1 MKMTQHGLKMG
12 ISINSGDFRE
22 VKSCRL
28 CSEKLI
34 NQSIDLGT
42 SGLANE
48 LYNNESSAKNADRF
62 PLVIG
67 MCGSCKHIQLK
78 HVISPRRMFSNY
90 IYKSGVSSSFQ
101 KHFEEVAIYIKNLLE
116 KDGFVIEI
124 GSNDGLLLSKLNK
137 LGVSAIGV
145 EPSLGLTEI
154 SRQNNLEVI
163 HGFWDEQTKLEII
176 EKFGKPQVIVANNVF
191 AHIDDMRKATQL
203 IEETLSKDG
212 FFVFEVSYFGDVFE
226 KNLFDTVY
234 HEHMSYHTI
243 KPLVNFFNEFNLNLI
258 DVERIPI
265 HGGSIRVTVAKD
277 LFAARSTSLEN
288 LLDYE
293 QSMGFDNE
301 ATLVKFKDKIESKK
315 LEVNKI
321 LSNITNTD
329 FVFGYAAPAKLV
341 TFLSVMKLEKIK
353 LVGIIDD
360 NLEKQDK
367 FLPGS
372 AIPIVST
379 KKILAK
385 LGENKFTNIYC
396 LVFAW
401 NIGSELLEKLREKFP
416 SGTKV
421 VQFMPEVSS
430 VEL

>member
-1 MKMTQHGLKMG
+1 MIQLGWKMV
-12 ISINSGDFRE
+12 ISIKSGDFRE
-22 VKSCRL
+22 VKRCRL
-28 CSEKLI
+28 CSEELLD
-34 NQSIDLGT
+34 QSVDLGN
-42 SGLANE
+42 SSLANE
-48 LYNNESSAKNADRF
+48 LYNNEDSAQKADKF

-67 MCGSCKHIQLK
+67 MCSSCKHIQLK
-78 HVISPRRMFSNY
+78 HVISPQRMFSNY

-101 KHFEEVAIYIKNLLE
+101 KHFEEAAICIKNLLK

-124 GSNDGLLLSKLNK
+124 GSNDGLLLSKLKK

-145 EPSLGLTEI
+145 EPSLGLAEI

-191 AHIDDMRKATQL
+191 AHIDDMRKATKL
-203 IEETLSKDG
+203 IQGTLSEDG

-277 LFAARSTSLEN
+277 LNAARSTSLKN

-293 QSMGFDNE
+293 YSMGFDNE
-301 ATLVKFKDKIESKK
+301 LTLVKFKDKIDSKK
-315 LEVNKI
+315 L
-321 LSNITNTD
+321 
-329 FVFGYAAPAKLV
+329 
-341 TFLSVMKLEKIK
+341 
-353 LVGIIDD
+353 
-360 NLEKQDK
+360 
-367 FLPGS
+367 
-372 AIPIVST
+372 
-379 KKILAK
+379 
-385 LGENKFTNIYC
+385 
-396 LVFAW
+396 
-401 NIGSELLEKLREKFP
+401 
-416 SGTKV
+416 
-421 VQFMPEVSS
+421 
-430 VEL
+430 

>member
-1 MKMTQHGLKMG
+1 MV
-12 ISINSGDFRE
+12 ISIKSGDFRE
-22 VKSCRL
+22 VKRCRL
-28 CSEKLI
+28 CSEELLD
-34 NQSIDLGT
+34 QSVDLGN
-42 SGLANE
+42 SSLANE
-48 LYNNESSAKNADRF
+48 LYNNEDSAQKADKF

-67 MCGSCKHIQLK
+67 MCSSCKHIQLK
-78 HVISPRRMFSNY
+78 HVISPQRMFSNY

-101 KHFEEVAIYIKNLLE
+101 KHFEEAANYIKNLLN
-116 KDGFVIEI
+116 KKGFVIEI
-124 GSNDGLLLSKLNK
+124 GSNDGLLLSKLK
-137 LGVSAIGV
+137 ELEVSAIGV
-145 EPSLGLTEI
+145 EPSLSLTKI
-154 SRQNNLEVI
+154 SKQNDLVVI

-176 EKFGKPQVIVANNVF
+176 SKFGNPKVIVANNVF
-191 AHIDDMRKATQL
+191 AHIDDMRKATKL
-203 IEETLSKDG
+203 IQETLREDG

-243 KPLVNFFNEFNLNLI
+243 KPLVNFFNEFNLTLI

-277 LFAARSTSLEN
+277 LRAARSTSLKN

-293 QSMGFDNE
+293 YSKGFDNE
-301 ATLVKFKDKIESKK
+301 SILVKFKDKIDSKK
-315 LEVNKI
+315 FEVNKI
-321 LSNITNTD
+321 VSDIANTD

-341 TFLSVMKLEKIK
+341 TFLSVMELEKIK
-353 LVGIIDD
+353 LVGVIDD

-379 KKILAK
+379 KKVLAQ
-385 LGENKFTNIYC
+385 LEQNKPTNIYC

-401 NIGSELLEKLREKFP
+401 NIGNELLEKLRGKFP

-421 VQFMPEVSS
+421 VQFMPNVSS